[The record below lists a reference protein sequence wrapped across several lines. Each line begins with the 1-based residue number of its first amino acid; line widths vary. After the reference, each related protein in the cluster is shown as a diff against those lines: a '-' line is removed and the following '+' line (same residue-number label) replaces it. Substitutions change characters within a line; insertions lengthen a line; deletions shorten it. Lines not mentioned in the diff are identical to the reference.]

1 MIAGMRISGLMLAL
15 FAVAGFAAAQT
26 PVSFPVPDGTL
37 LHADQYGSGE
47 RGVVLAHG
55 GPFGKESWQKQAEV
69 LAKAGF
75 RILAIQFR
83 GDHLTKEGK
92 MAAFGSYDDN
102 ALDVLTTVRYLH
114 KTGAKTV
121 AVIGASLGGDAA
133 AQAAAECTEG
143 EIDRIVLLGA
153 NGNGFATKLK
163 IPKLFILTRDD
174 EAGDG
179 PRLPA
184 VRREYEKA
192 PEPKKLVILEG
203 SAHAQYIF
211 GTDQG
216 ERLMQE
222 LLEFLSGS

>member
-1 MIAGMRISGLMLAL
+1 MIACMRISGLMVAL
-15 FAVAGFAAAQT
+15 FAVAGIAAAQT
-26 PVSFPVPDGTL
+26 AISFPGPGGTV
-37 LHADQYGSGE
+37 LHADEYGSGE
-47 RGVVLAHG
+47 RGLVLAHG

-69 LAKAGF
+69 FAKAGF
-75 RILAIQFR
+75 HVLAIQFR
-83 GDHLTKEGK
+83 GDHLTKEGR
-92 MAAFGSYDDN
+92 MAAFGEYDDN
-102 ALDVLTTVRYLH
+102 ALDVLTSVRYLH

-121 AVIGASLGGDAA
+121 SIIGGSLGGDAA
-133 AQAAAECTEG
+133 AQAAAESVEG

-153 NGNGFATKLK
+153 NGNGFTATLK

-174 EAGDG
+174 ESGDG

-192 PEPKKLVILEG
+192 LEPKKLVILEG

-216 ERLMQE
+216 ERLMRE
-222 LLEFLSGS
+222 LLQFLSGN